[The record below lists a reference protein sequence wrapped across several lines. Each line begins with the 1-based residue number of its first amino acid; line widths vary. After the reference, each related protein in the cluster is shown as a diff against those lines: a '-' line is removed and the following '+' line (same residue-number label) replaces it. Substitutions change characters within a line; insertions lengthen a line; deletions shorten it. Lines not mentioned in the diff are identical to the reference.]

1 MYVEIIGVIVIFVAL
16 RALITR
22 NRAER
27 LLYLNV
33 IGFGVSAIIALVI
46 NTPFA
51 LIVAAAFFIC
61 STISA
66 NAIAYTLKRL
76 DDEILLEWC
85 KMEFFVSIIAI
96 ALMVIG
102 AFGIIFLKKPLDK
115 VIMFTILDAG
125 FILVVV
131 LFKYLDVALFAALVD
146 PLSTLVFILAI
157 VKIYEIR
164 KKKLESGELND

>member
-1 MYVEIIGVIVIFVAL
+1 MSHKIQHTIENNVFSPVIAYEIIGIIVIFVSI
-16 RALITR
+16 RALITQ

-76 DDEILLEWC
+76 DEEILLE
-85 KMEFFVSIIAI
+85 
-96 ALMVIG
+96 
-102 AFGIIFLKKPLDK
+102 
-115 VIMFTILDAG
+115 
-125 FILVVV
+125 
-131 LFKYLDVALFAALVD
+131 
-146 PLSTLVFILAI
+146 
-157 VKIYEIR
+157 
-164 KKKLESGELND
+164 

>member
-1 MYVEIIGVIVIFVAL
+1 MYVEIIGIIVIFVAL
-16 RALITR
+16 RAVITK

-51 LIVAAAFFIC
+51 LVVAASFFIC

-76 DDEILLEWC
+76 DDEILLE
-85 KMEFFVSIIAI
+85 
-96 ALMVIG
+96 
-102 AFGIIFLKKPLDK
+102 
-115 VIMFTILDAG
+115 
-125 FILVVV
+125 
-131 LFKYLDVALFAALVD
+131 
-146 PLSTLVFILAI
+146 
-157 VKIYEIR
+157 
-164 KKKLESGELND
+164 

>member
-16 RALITR
+16 RALVTR

-33 IGFGVSAIIALVI
+33 IGFGVSALIALVI

-51 LIVAAAFFIC
+51 LVVAVAFFIC

-76 DDEILLEWC
+76 DDEMLLE
-85 KMEFFVSIIAI
+85 
-96 ALMVIG
+96 
-102 AFGIIFLKKPLDK
+102 
-115 VIMFTILDAG
+115 
-125 FILVVV
+125 
-131 LFKYLDVALFAALVD
+131 
-146 PLSTLVFILAI
+146 
-157 VKIYEIR
+157 
-164 KKKLESGELND
+164 

>member
-1 MYVEIIGVIVIFVAL
+1 MLESDYMYVEIIGIIVIFVAL
-16 RALITR
+16 RALITK

-66 NAIAYTLKRL
+66 NAIAYTLNRL
-76 DDEILLEWC
+76 NDEILLE
-85 KMEFFVSIIAI
+85 E
-96 ALMVIG
+96 
-102 AFGIIFLKKPLDK
+102 
-115 VIMFTILDAG
+115 
-125 FILVVV
+125 
-131 LFKYLDVALFAALVD
+131 
-146 PLSTLVFILAI
+146 
-157 VKIYEIR
+157 
-164 KKKLESGELND
+164 

>member
-1 MYVEIIGVIVIFVAL
+1 MPKNSIGMLESDYMYVEIIGIIVIFVAL
-16 RALITR
+16 RALVTR

-66 NAIAYTLKRL
+66 NAIAYTLNRL
-76 DDEILLEWC
+76 DDEIL
-85 KMEFFVSIIAI
+85 ME
-96 ALMVIG
+96 
-102 AFGIIFLKKPLDK
+102 
-115 VIMFTILDAG
+115 
-125 FILVVV
+125 
-131 LFKYLDVALFAALVD
+131 
-146 PLSTLVFILAI
+146 
-157 VKIYEIR
+157 E
-164 KKKLESGELND
+164 